1 MYLSKIYELQ
11 YVSAGCGIYPEV
23 MKLLVQL
30 PLLLLPLAAVQHRAA
45 AAAAQ
50 LGEGCQLAD
59 SEKVDCGQVGTD
71 QAGCEAMGCCWQ
83 PVDAASTY
91 INSSRTGKYP
101 EPEFLK
107 FKAAQESIPRNQF
120 RQSM

>member
-1 MYLSKIYELQ
+1 MS
-11 YVSAGCGIYPEV
+11 VSAGCGIYREI
-23 MKLLVQL
+23 MKLLVQQL
-30 PLLLLPLAAVQHRAA
+30 PLLLLPLAAVQHRAAA

-83 PVDAASTY
+83 PVNAASTEN
-91 INSSRTGKYP
+91 NSSRAGKYP
-101 EPEFLK
+101 EGT
-107 FKAAQESIPRNQF
+107 AQNVASRKVNIT
-120 RQSM
+120 

>member
-1 MYLSKIYELQ
+1 MS
-11 YVSAGCGIYPEV
+11 VSAGCGIYPEV

-30 PLLLLPLAAVQHRAA
+30 SLLLLPLAAVQHSA

-59 SEKVDCGQVGTD
+59 SEKVDCGQMGTD

-83 PVDAASTY
+83 PVKAASTEN
-91 INSSRTGKYP
+91 NSSRTGKYHQLD
-101 EPEFLK
+101 FLNNLWGLGT
-107 FKAAQESIPRNQF
+107 E
-120 RQSM
+120 

>member
-1 MYLSKIYELQ
+1 
-11 YVSAGCGIYPEV
+11 

-30 PLLLLPLAAVQHRAA
+30 PLLLLPLAAVPHRAA
-45 AAAAQ
+45 AA
-50 LGEGCQLAD
+50 GEGCQLAD

-83 PVDAASTY
+83 PVDADAASTEN
-91 INSSRTGKYP
+91 NSSRTGKYP
-101 EPEFLK
+101 EPEFFN
-107 FKAAQESIPRNQF
+107 FKGAQESIPRNKF

>member
-1 MYLSKIYELQ
+1 MS
-11 YVSAGCGIYPEV
+11 VSAGFSIYPKV

-30 PLLLLPLAAVQHRAA
+30 PLLLLPLAAVQHR

-83 PVDAASTY
+83 PVDAASTEN
-91 INSSRTGKYP
+91 NSSRTGKCP
-101 EPEFLK
+101 EPEFLN
-107 FKAAQESIPRNQF
+107 FKGAQESIPRNQF
-120 RQSM
+120 RQPM

>member
-1 MYLSKIYELQ
+1 MS
-11 YVSAGCGIYPEV
+11 VSAGCGIYPEV
-23 MKLLVQL
+23 MKLLEQL
-30 PLLLLPLAAVQHRAA
+30 PLLLLPLAAVPHRA

-71 QAGCEAMGCCWQ
+71 QAGCEAVGCCWQ
-83 PVDAASTY
+83 PVNAASTY
-91 INSSRTGKYP
+91 NNSSRTGKYP
-101 EPEFLK
+101 EPEFLN
-107 FKAAQESIPRNQF
+107 FKGAQESIPRNQF

>member
-1 MYLSKIYELQ
+1 
-11 YVSAGCGIYPEV
+11 

-45 AAAAQ
+45 AA
-50 LGEGCQLAD
+50 GEGCQLAD

-83 PVDAASTY
+83 PVDADAASTEN
-91 INSSRTGKYP
+91 NSSRAGKCAVYSGQCAVYSGRGRINS
-101 EPEFLK
+101 LY
-107 FKAAQESIPRNQF
+107 
-120 RQSM
+120 

>member
-1 MYLSKIYELQ
+1 MS
-11 YVSAGCGIYPEV
+11 VSAGCGIYPEV
-23 MKLLVQL
+23 MKLLVQQL
-30 PLLLLPLAAVQHRAA
+30 LLLLLPLAAVPHRA

-59 SEKVDCGQVGTD
+59 SEKVDCGQMGTD

-91 INSSRTGKYP
+91 NNSSRTGKYP
-101 EPEFLK
+101 EPEFLN
-107 FKAAQESIPRNQF
+107 FKGAQESIPRNQF

>member
-1 MYLSKIYELQ
+1 
-11 YVSAGCGIYPEV
+11 
-23 MKLLVQL
+23 MKLLVQQL
-30 PLLLLPLAAVQHRAA
+30 PLLLLPLAAVQHRAAA

-83 PVDAASTY
+83 PVNAASTEN
-91 INSSRTGKYP
+91 NSSRTGKCP
-101 EPEFLK
+101 EPGFLN
-107 FKAAQESIPRNQF
+107 FKGAQESIPRNQF
-120 RQSM
+120 RQPL